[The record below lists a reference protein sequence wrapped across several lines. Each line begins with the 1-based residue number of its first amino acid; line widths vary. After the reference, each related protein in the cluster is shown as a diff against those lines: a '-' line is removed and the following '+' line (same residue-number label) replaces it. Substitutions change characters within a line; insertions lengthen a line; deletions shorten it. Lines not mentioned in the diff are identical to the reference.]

1 MDVLCP
7 ICAEP
12 WDIGEFEDLSG
23 MTFTAARRAFAKD
36 GCGVFGNR
44 HNEVGPEAAELAT
57 KSRVLFDLL
66 GDDIGAIAAM
76 TEDML

>member
-7 ICAEP
+7 VCAEP
-12 WDIGEFEDLSG
+12 WDLGEFEDVSG
-23 MTFTAARRAFAKD
+23 MTFTAARRAFAKE
-36 GCGVFGNR
+36 GCALFGNK
-44 HNEVGPEAAELAT
+44 HNEVGPEAAERAA

-66 GDDIGAIAAM
+66 GDDIDGIAAM